1 VAVLRAHLQGDASL
15 EANAGPREVD
25 LWDAWRFAA
34 VGSALALKEWM
45 SAELDQKELG
55 YNAYVACL
63 DGEEQA
69 ATALAAYV
77 EPAAAKRLRARR

>member
-1 VAVLRAHLQGDASL
+1 
-15 EANAGPREVD
+15 
-25 LWDAWRFAA
+25 
-34 VGSALALKEWM
+34 M